1 MKKTNFL
8 LVAGLLVF
16 ALSGWSVYAHG
27 TDTGMSGSM
36 GMMKMMDLMHDHM
49 DENQAFDC
57 DKASD
62 MEMMEEG
69 EEMME
74 EMMGHEDHERIEEAM
89 EVDMQDHDSLHM
101 MMGMWSSGCVGDET
115 FGTLATHY
123 NSDGGM
129 MGPGMVQNNWG
140 YGMGGFG
147 FVTSA
152 LIWII
157 LVLAIIGLWRWIK
170 GPTKPAT
177 PIV

>member
-1 MKKTNFL
+1 MKKL
-8 LVAGLLVF
+8 LILIGVMVF
-16 ALSGWSVYAHG
+16 TLSGWSAYGHG
-27 TDTGMSGSM
+27 EAMGVSGSTGMM
-36 GMMKMMDLMHDHM
+36 DMMDLMHDQV
-49 DENQAFDC
+49 DSNQSVDC
-57 DKASD
+57 DTVSD
-62 MEMMEEG
+62 VEMMEKG
-69 EEMME
+69 EDMMDEML
-74 EMMGHEDHERIEEAM
+74 GHEDHERIEEAM
-89 EVDMQDHDSLHM
+89 EVDMKDHDSMHM
-101 MMGMWSSGCVGDET
+101 MMGMWSSGFVGEET

>member
-1 MKKTNFL
+1 MKKL
-8 LVAGLLVF
+8 SVIVGVAVF
-16 ALSGWSVYAHG
+16 ALSGWSVYGHG
-27 TDTGMSGSM
+27 ETTGMTGSA
-36 GMMKMMDLMHDHM
+36 GI
-49 DENQAFDC
+49 
-57 DKASD
+57 

-69 EEMME
+69 EEMMD

-89 EVDMQDHDSLHM
+89 EVDMKDHDSMHM
-101 MMGMWSSGCVGDET
+101 MMGMWSTGCVGEET